1 MSAAYLLLLCGRP
14 TDSAI
19 AQGVNLGRSGRVTM
33 IQLAAHPAHVLC
45 FDMLRLG
52 IKVCPLLLFYGMS
65 IALFYGMAVGRT
77 ETKP

>member
-1 MSAAYLLLLCGRP
+1 MAALLAYSRA
-14 TDSAI
+14 TNRAI

-52 IKVCPLLLFYGMS
+52 IKVCPLLYS
-65 IALFYGMAVGRT
+65 MAWLLAVRGSKLRL
-77 ETKP
+77 

>member
-1 MSAAYLLLLCGRP
+1 MAALWLLCGRP

-52 IKVCPLLLFYGMS
+52 IKVCPLLYS
-65 IALFYGMAVGRT
+65 MAWLLAVRGSKLRL
-77 ETKP
+77 